1 VNYRRDEVAAE
12 LPDGNRKAGKQEN
25 RKTGKQE
32 NRKTGKQDDAFGE
45 RAKADGANTD
55 SSGMPAKMTMAVRQ
69 RID

>member
-1 VNYRRDEVAAE
+1 MKLRRNCRTATGKQE
-12 LPDGNRKAGKQEN
+12 NRKTGKQEN

>member
-1 VNYRRDEVAAE
+1 MLE
-12 LPDGNRKAGKQEN
+12 DGEGT
-25 RKTGKQE
+25 TGPMKLRW
-32 NRKTGKQDDAFGE
+32 NCRTATGKQDDAFGE